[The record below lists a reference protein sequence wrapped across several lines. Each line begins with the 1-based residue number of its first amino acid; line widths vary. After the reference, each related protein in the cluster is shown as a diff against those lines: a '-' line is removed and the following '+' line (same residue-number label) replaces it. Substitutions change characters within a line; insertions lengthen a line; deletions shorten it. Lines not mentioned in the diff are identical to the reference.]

1 MSVIKPQN
9 YSKKITYVSNQGTF
23 QLILAKI
30 MSSVQQSD
38 YLFMMDAFTL
48 QIVVNPVLGDDELM

>member
-23 QLILAKI
+23 QFILAKI
-30 MSSVQQSD
+30 MSGVEQSD
-38 YLFMMDAFTL
+38 YLFMMDACTL
-48 QIVVNPVLGDDELM
+48 QIVMNLVFG